1 MARNT
6 AFDKKSRIAKRNMRI
21 EKKMAKTIAIM
32 IGNKKL
38 MSSFCFVFV
47 LFYLLFLFIFAKI
60 FFFDHHHMSQIYYN
74 GKKEINIKTCVR

>member
-38 MSSFCFVFV
+38 MSSFGFCFV
-47 LFYLLFLFIFAKI
+47 LFVVFIYICKNNYFLSPSYVTNLL
-60 FFFDHHHMSQIYYN
+60 
-74 GKKEINIKTCVR
+74 